1 MTNLADYDINMKPRI
16 FVPVE
21 VFSREFDAKLV
32 LACYFHKMNY
42 EVIFGHHW
50 YVNSYAKNYA
60 AKGDVFLHMHTM
72 RAQGEDWLTDLK
84 GKGVT
89 LVGIEEEGPFD
100 HIDYETL
107 DIERGIS
114 DGIDEFDFWLCWG
127 ERDYQYLLSKHK
139 KTFLLNIGTPRAG
152 LWNDFGRKYYR
163 ENINKYVKHN
173 KSNVVIATSFWRTF
187 SLTSPQTILK
197 MTTSLGESFQKNVKD
212 AYFNNLEKDREANQI
227 RKLKK
232 VITAVLNTT
241 NSNII
246 IRPYPMENNKASN
259 VLRKIDKKRIS
270 IDRSL
275 SITPLLMS
283 AKGLIHTG
291 STTAV
296 EAVCLGLPTISI
308 SNFEETE
315 SSQLNEFTSILS
327 CKPRNQDELIDFLSQ
342 KTDHDLH
349 NIVDFRSAK
358 LFLDDFY
365 EVIQNKNVGLKTEK
379 IPKNIFRT
387 NKTRYIYNFLIF
399 LKRSEVYKSDM
410 AKRPRIGKAK
420 TLTMYQNA
428 SRALGFEEKKIKMTE
443 LDRDTYLFS

>member
-1 MTNLADYDINMKPRI
+1 MKPRI

-42 EVIFGHHW
+42 DVIFGHHW

-60 AKGDVFLHMHTM
+60 AKGDVFLHMHIK
-72 RAQGEDWLTDLK
+72 RAKGEDWLTDLK
-84 GKGVT
+84 AKGVT

-107 DIERGIS
+107 DIERRIS

-127 ERDYQYLLSKHK
+127 ERDYRYLLSKHK

-163 ENINKYVKHN
+163 ENINKNVKHN

-187 SLTSPQTILK
+187 SLTSPQFTLK

-270 IDRSL
+270 KDRSL

-283 AKGLIHTG
+283 AKALIHTG
-291 STTAV
+291 STTAI

-308 SNFEETE
+308 SNFEGTE
-315 SSQLNEFTSILS
+315 SSQLNEFTSMIS
-327 CKPRNQDELIDFLSQ
+327 FKPRNQDELIDFLSQ

-365 EVIQNKNVGLKTEK
+365 EAIQNKNVGPQTEK
-379 IPKNIFRT
+379 IHKNIIRT
-387 NKTRYIYNFLIF
+387 NKTRYIYNFLTF

-428 SRALGFEEKKIKMTE
+428 SRALGFKEKKIKMIK